1 VLAKQCILP
10 TNLKEKGTQEQ
21 QKNRKENIY
30 SPNSSLKGWA
40 MPPFRPALS
49 GEQKIHI
56 NNPDAVEAEAEIG
69 ADQQNGLKLN

>member
-1 VLAKQCILP
+1 MHPPHQPEGKRN
-10 TNLKEKGTQEQ
+10 TRTTKH
-21 QKNRKENIY
+21 RKENIY

>member
-1 VLAKQCILP
+1 MHPPHQPEGKRN
-10 TNLKEKGTQEQ
+10 TRTTT
-21 QKNRKENIY
+21 KNRKENIY
-30 SPNSSLKGWA
+30 SPNSSLKGRT